1 MSENIDNT
9 ANAGEKAGETSE
21 YQAPATQEELDRIVQ
36 KRLDRERRKHEEELS
51 ELDELR
57 AKASR
62 LAELE
67 EAGQTEL
74 EKAIARA
81 EKAERAAAEAAELVA
96 KKDRE
101 VLISR
106 VAAEKKVP
114 AKYLSGDTEEEL
126 IAAAD
131 EFLADIQSITPDRKP
146 GHVPSTGTGDPKPEV
161 SSLDTGRARA
171 QALLQTNS

>member
-1 MSENIDNT
+1 MSDTTGTTDPVEPNNT
-9 ANAGEKAGETSE
+9 DAAGTGGDPAQDTTDWRAEAKKWEARSKQNLARVKELE
-21 YQAPATQEELDRIVQ
+21 PAQA
-36 KRLDRERRKHEEELS
+36 
-51 ELDELR
+51 
-57 AKASR
+57 R

-81 EKAERAAAEAAELVA
+81 EKAEQKAAEAAELVA

-101 VLISR
+101 VLIGRIAS
-106 VAAEKKVP
+106 EKKVP
-114 AKYLSGDTEEEL
+114 AKYLSGDTEEAL
-126 IAAAD
+126 IASAD
-131 EFLADIQSITPDRKP
+131 EFLADIQSITPEGKP